1 MGPSWFAEVKLHG
14 VRRVAAAFGLTVH
27 ERPGHGI
34 GPCPAC
40 SAPTRH
46 PKHKDKRGALGLT
59 ADGQGWHCHECAA
72 TGDAVTIAAY
82 VVGGS
87 ARPSDWAEVRRACAS
102 HGLCDPDPNDTAA
115 PAPRRARVPPP
126 PPKAPEQPRRPPAS
140 EVRELWGG
148 CTTAGDDAEV
158 SAWLRSRGLNP
169 SDVDD
174 RDLVRALPPTAS
186 LPKWAWGPDGAW
198 TQSGHRCIVPLFNE
212 HGVLTSVR
220 ARAIREVQGR
230 KSIAPARFET
240 RGLVFADD
248 LARRLLE
255 RSRLGDGRLSSE
267 AMRRASVVISEGE
280 PAFLAAATCSS
291 DADEDAPAVFG
302 IEAGAW
308 TPEIASRIPDG
319 TRVILDV
326 DDDAA
331 GDKYANAVADTLIN
345 RCDVR
350 DARKAAT

>member
-1 MGPSWFAEVKLHG
+1 MIGASWFGDVKAHG

-27 ERPGHGI
+27 DRPGHGI

-40 SAPTRH
+40 GAPTRH

-59 ADGQGWHCHECAA
+59 ADGQGWHCHQCEA
-72 TGDAVTIAAY
+72 TGDAVTLAALI
-82 VVGGS
+82 VTGE
-87 ARPSDWAEVRRACAS
+87 ARPREWAEVRRRCAAE
-102 HGLCDPDPNDTAA
+102 GLCDGVPGDDAR
-115 PAPRRARVPPP
+115 PAPRVRPPLPPP
-126 PPKAPEQPRRPPAS
+126 APAAPRRPPAG
-140 EVRELWGG
+140 EVLALWNA
-148 CTTAGDDAEV
+148 CARVTADAEV

-169 SDVDD
+169 SDVED
-174 RDLVRALPPTAS
+174 RDLARALPAGANV
-186 LPKWAWGPDGAW
+186 PKWAWGPDGAW
-198 TQSGHRCIVPLFNE
+198 TTSGHRCLVPLYDEN
-212 HGVLTSVR
+212 GALTSLR
-220 ARAIREVQGR
+220 ARAIRDVQGR
-230 KSIAPARFET
+230 KSIAPARHET
-240 RGLVFADD
+240 RGLVFADA

-255 RSRLGDGRLSSE
+255 RSRLGDGRLAAE
-267 AMRRASVVISEGE
+267 AMRRASVIVSEGE
-280 PAFLAAATCSS
+280 PAFLAAASCSS

-350 DARKAAT
+350 DARKAAA